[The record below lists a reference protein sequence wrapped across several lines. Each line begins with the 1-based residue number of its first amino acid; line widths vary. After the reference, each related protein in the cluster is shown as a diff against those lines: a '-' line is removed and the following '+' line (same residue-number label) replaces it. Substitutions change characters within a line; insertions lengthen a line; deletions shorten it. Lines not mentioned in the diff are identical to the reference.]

1 MTQPRRDKDNNII
14 AGPIGKPRT
23 VRKLKPGIAGIGLS
37 PVKRKKNTAKRVKE
51 ISNEGLAVKAGIGLS
66 PVKRKKN
73 TAKRV
78 KAPSKLL
85 PNLKKMREAV
95 KTAQKKNK
103 QLSGFQA
110 IAKRK
115 EARAKAAGKTYDMA
129 KSNPRLA
136 QKIAGKK
143 AAIAKTG
150 VMIEPVLKN
159 PPKQR
164 KTKKTS
170 F

>member
-1 MTQPRRDKDNNII
+1 MKATDEMAAVK
-14 AGPIGKPRT
+14 KPRKASS
-23 VRKLKPGIAGIGLS
+23 KLPAKKAQAPLFKKGAG
-37 PVKRKKNTAKRVKE
+37 KT
-51 ISNEGLAVKAGIGLS
+51 AVKKS
-66 PVKRKKN
+66 
-73 TAKRV
+73 
-78 KAPSKLL
+78 
-85 PNLKKMREAV
+85 
-95 KTAQKKNK
+95 K

-115 EARAKAAGKTYDMA
+115 AARAKAAGKTYDMA

-136 QKIAGKK
+136 KKIAGKK

-150 VMIEPVLKN
+150 VMVDPVLKN
-159 PPKQR
+159 PPKKR